1 LLLRRGARGRG
12 LTTLTY
18 VYTNTG
24 MKAAKTSAFMGGVD
38 GGGGSAKH
46 LEASLQQLLL
56 PSPPLPP
63 PAAAAAGAPL
73 PAAAR
78 HMPRSML
85 AGLLSQGLDAAAAP
99 GVHLL
104 TYRVL
109 AQGKALA
116 PHVLAA
122 PELVERLVA
131 AVLSEVG
138 GAKEEGGKHDG
149 KEDGDDEEEGLEE
162 GGPKESGDVGVWAL
176 RALLNTVTDAHLVV
190 LLRYVNFTSFLS
202 QLPNHSLPSVRFN
215 ANYLNIVDATFPAFS
230 PPMCRAL
237 TKAYTSPTETAPS
250 SPPSSRRSPLPAPGV
265 GFGGRSSCMLEARL
279 CPGWQ
284 LAWTLCPSPKCWPPS
299 PPKRTRRASGKRR
312 GMVSWTSSSF
322 YLR

>member
-1 LLLRRGARGRG
+1 MANHPSHKF
-12 LTTLTY
+12 
-18 VYTNTG
+18 TNTG

-46 LEASLQQLLL
+46 LESSLQQLL
-56 PSPPLPP
+56 PPPP
-63 PAAAAAGAPL
+63 AGPAAAAAGVPL

-104 TYRVL
+104 TFRIL

-149 KEDGDDEEEGLEE
+149 KEDGDGEEEGLME

-176 RALLNTVTDAHLVV
+176 RALLNTLTDAHLVV
-190 LLRYVNFTSFLS
+190 LLRYVKYIGVCVCI
-202 QLPNHSLPSVRFN
+202 SL
-215 ANYLNIVDATFPAFS
+215 
-230 PPMCRAL
+230 
-237 TKAYTSPTETAPS
+237 
-250 SPPSSRRSPLPAPGV
+250 
-265 GFGGRSSCMLEARL
+265 L
-279 CPGWQ
+279 CSI
-284 LAWTLCPSPKCWPPS
+284 L
-299 PPKRTRRASGKRR
+299 
-312 GMVSWTSSSF
+312 F
-322 YLR
+322 

>member
-1 LLLRRGARGRG
+1 
-12 LTTLTY
+12 
-18 VYTNTG
+18 
-24 MKAAKTSAFMGGVD
+24 MKAAKTSAFMGVVE
-38 GGGGSAKH
+38 GGSGSAKH

-56 PSPPLPP
+56 PPPPV

-85 AGLLSQGLDAAAAP
+85 EGLLSQGLDAAAAP

-104 TYRVL
+104 TFRIL
-109 AQGKALA
+109 AQGKSLA

-131 AVLSEVG
+131 AALSEVG
-138 GAKEEGGKHDG
+138 GAKEEGTKNNG
-149 KEDGDDEEEGLEE
+149 KEGGDEEEEGLGE
-162 GGPKESGDVGVWAL
+162 GGSKESGDVGVWAL
-176 RALLNTVTDAHLVV
+176 RALLNTVTDAYLVV
-190 LLRYVNFTSFLS
+190 LLRYVKYIGGCVCTTSLFC
-202 QLPNHSLPSVRFN
+202 QLLNHCLPSVRFFFN
-215 ANYLNIVDATFPAFS
+215 HLYIVDATFPAFS
-230 PPMCRAL
+230 PMCRAL
-237 TKAYTSPTETAPS
+237 INAYTSSTETAPS
-250 SPPSSRRSPLPAPGV
+250 SPPSRRRSPLPAPGV
-265 GFGGRSSCMLEARL
+265 GFGKRSFCMLEARL

-284 LAWTLCPSPKCWPPS
+284 LAWTLSPSPKCWPPS

-312 GMVSWTSSSF
+312 GMASWTSSSF